1 MAQKN
6 EPVKKIRYGRI
17 CAAIWANES
26 ENRRV
31 WFNVTVTRSY
41 LHGDQWKDSSAFR
54 RDDLPIVT
62 KVVDKAFDWIWEQ
75 SAPADPDDEVE

>member
-6 EPVKKIRYGRI
+6 GPVKKIRYGCI
-17 CAAIWANES
+17 CAAIWANQS
-26 ENRRV
+26 ENRKV

-41 LHGDQWKDSSAFR
+41 MDGDQWKDSSAFR
-54 RDDLPIVT
+54 LDDLPIVT

-75 SAPADPDDEVE
+75 SAPAETNGEVE

>member
-6 EPVKKIRYGRI
+6 EPVKKFRYGRI
-17 CAAIWANES
+17 CAAIWANQS
-26 ENRRV
+26 ENGRV

-41 LHGDQWKDSSAFR
+41 MDGDQWKDSSAFR
-54 RDDLPIVT
+54 LDDLPIVT

-75 SAPADPDDEVE
+75 SVPAETNGKVE